1 MKHYYFF
8 TILVVLILK
17 AGISC
22 GQNYHPLLN
31 DSMTWDAWSLDYS
44 LPACSETDITRS
56 FVNGDT
62 VINTITYKR
71 ISGYHA
77 INLTPMPCPV
87 WAFDNTVINDF
98 ALMREDTA
106 LRQVWLY
113 NESIS
118 TEFLLFDFSLSQGD
132 TFVTS
137 YSSTPQFPTDT
148 MIVDSVYAM
157 QLPDGTL
164 RTRIN
169 MHALYYQWATEFMI
183 EGIGGSAG
191 VYLPPLNIGIGFET
205 LLGCVIYNNDQLYNP
220 TQFSTYCPGV
230 TGNTNIIYGKAY
242 VDLNT
247 NMVYDAGDS
256 PLDCTRVTEAVSGMF
271 DFTDAAGNYQ
281 VYVTDTGNFNVSGIG
296 LNNFISNPVLHTATF
311 GSFLQTDSLNDFAY
325 QPISIFDD
333 LQLLLTPLHKFRSG
347 LNASY
352 KMWIRNK
359 GTTNQMPVVV
369 VYQDAVLDYVSS
381 SFLPSVANND
391 SIVWILPNLAPFQYT
406 DLTVTFQVDSG
417 VAINTPVLSTAEVL
431 PVISDAFP
439 LNNMATST
447 THIFGSYDPND
458 ISVDRDT
465 LFTNEMSNPPF
476 LNYLVRFQNTGNDT
490 AFVVRIENGL
500 YQTLDV
506 STLEFVSASHPCEM
520 NWNHLL
526 NRMEFLFEDINL
538 PDSTTNEVGSHGF
551 VSYRVKPVSGLTA
564 GNFIAN
570 TANIFFDFNLP
581 VSTNYVWT
589 YIEEP
594 TTLPEYSFNS
604 IDFRVYPN
612 PVDEAIFIRF
622 NLEHKIDCNIQVI
635 DLFGR
640 KQLEE
645 DFNDITGNITLNLS
659 GISSGIYLVKVT
671 SGSKSG
677 FKKIV
682 KL

>member
-1 MKHYYFF
+1 M
-8 TILVVLILK
+8 
-17 AGISC
+17 
-22 GQNYHPLLN
+22 
-31 DSMTWDAWSLDYS
+31 
-44 LPACSETDITRS
+44 
-56 FVNGDT
+56 
-62 VINTITYKR
+62 
-71 ISGYHA
+71 
-77 INLTPMPCPV
+77 
-87 WAFDNTVINDF
+87 
-98 ALMREDTA
+98 
-106 LRQVWLY
+106 
-113 NESIS
+113 
-118 TEFLLFDFSLSQGD
+118 FDFSLSQGD

-256 PLDCTRVTEAVSGMF
+256 PLDYTRVTETVSGMF

-369 VYQDAVLDYVSS
+369 FYQDAVLDYVSS

-406 DLTVTFQVDSG
+406 DLTVT
-417 VAINTPVLSTAEVL
+417 L
-431 PVISDAFP
+431 
-439 LNNMATST
+439 
-447 THIFGSYDPND
+447 
-458 ISVDRDT
+458 
-465 LFTNEMSNPPF
+465 
-476 LNYLVRFQNTGNDT
+476 
-490 AFVVRIENGL
+490 
-500 YQTLDV
+500 
-506 STLEFVSASHPCEM
+506 
-520 NWNHLL
+520 
-526 NRMEFLFEDINL
+526 
-538 PDSTTNEVGSHGF
+538 
-551 VSYRVKPVSGLTA
+551 
-564 GNFIAN
+564 
-570 TANIFFDFNLP
+570 
-581 VSTNYVWT
+581 
-589 YIEEP
+589 
-594 TTLPEYSFNS
+594 
-604 IDFRVYPN
+604 
-612 PVDEAIFIRF
+612 
-622 NLEHKIDCNIQVI
+622 
-635 DLFGR
+635 
-640 KQLEE
+640 
-645 DFNDITGNITLNLS
+645 
-659 GISSGIYLVKVT
+659 
-671 SGSKSG
+671 
-677 FKKIV
+677 
-682 KL
+682 